1 MSATNGATTSKPSAS
16 GRLRM
21 AIAEG
26 SPLIAETTTASTA
39 QTTAGGR
46 LTLFKTTTDDDR
58 INAEHRAREAGIEGL
73 SEKHGS
79 WQRFLTHA
87 GRTSPENGLDA
98 IFKRVFMNISLYAF
112 RERFTLAG
120 ACRY

>member
-1 MSATNGATTSKPSAS
+1 MGRRMSDGE
-16 GRLRM
+16 L
-21 AIAEG
+21 G
-26 SPLIAETTTASTA
+26 SSR
-39 QTTAGGR
+39 G
-46 LTLFKTTTDDDR
+46 
-58 INAEHRAREAGIEGL
+58 
-73 SEKHGS
+73 
-79 WQRFLTHA
+79 FLTHA